1 MSEMKEQKSLGK
13 EARGT
18 VSRKDL
24 GLWRTQT
31 GREIVKELITEQ
43 EEARVSALIPLR
55 HERMS
60 TSPFTFFRGSAI
72 LQAHDLAI
80 MPHTDLNVQACGD
93 AHISNFG
100 IFASPERRL
109 VFDINDFDETLPAPF
124 ECDIKRLAVSVEIC
138 GRDRGFS
145 HSERE
150 EAVRQTVRNYQKAMK
165 HFAEASTLDVWYEH
179 VDLESTL
186 KQYKDVVDKRQ
197 LEIIDETTKK
207 ALKKDNIRAV
217 RKYTETVNG
226 KLRIKSDPPY
236 ITPLRDLVGEQKDL
250 FEYKHDIMETLEQ
263 YKLSLPEERRVIIDQ
278 YKPVDMAH
286 KVVGIGSV
294 GTQSWLLFTVGR
306 ASGDPLVFQ
315 IKEAGASVLE
325 NWFGASKYEY
335 KGQRVV
341 AGQRAIQT
349 AGDILL
355 GWMSLKAPNGKT
367 YHYYVRQFWDAK
379 GSFDLETISAKGL
392 SALASV
398 CAWTLAHAHAKTGNR
413 HQIDGYLGKGDTFE
427 DAMVHYAAAYADQV
441 EADYDEFLKMI

>member
-1 MSEMKEQKSLGK
+1 MSEMKEQKNLGK
-13 EARGT
+13 EARST

-24 GLWRTQT
+24 GLWKTET
-31 GREIVKELITEQ
+31 GRELVRELITEQ
-43 EEARVSALIPLR
+43 EKTRVPALIPLR

-60 TSPFTFFRGSAI
+60 ASPFTFFRGSAI
-72 LQAHDLAI
+72 LQAHDLGI

-124 ECDIKRLAVSVEIC
+124 ECDIKRLVASVEIC

-145 HSERE
+145 HAERE
-150 EAVRQTVRNYQKAMK
+150 EAVRQTARIYQTAMK
-165 HFAEASTLDVWYEH
+165 HFAESSTLDVWYEH
-179 VDLESTL
+179 VDLDSTL
-186 KQYKDVVDKRQ
+186 EQYKDVTDSEQ
-197 LEIIDETTKK
+197 LEIINETTKK
-207 ALKKDNIRAV
+207 ALKKDNNRAV

-226 KLRIKSDPPY
+226 KLRIKSDPPF
-236 ITPLRDLVGEQKDL
+236 ITPLRDLVGEQQDL
-250 FEYKHDIMETLEQ
+250 YNYKYDIMETLEQ

-278 YKPVDMAH
+278 YRPVEMAH

-306 ASGDPLVFQ
+306 ANEDPLVFQ
-315 IKEAGASVLE
+315 IKEAGPSVLE
-325 NWFGASKYEY
+325 KWFGASKYEY

-379 GSFDLETISAKGL
+379 GSFDLEDITPHGVRPGL
-392 SALASV
+392 RMRLD
-398 CAWTLAHAHAKTGNR
+398 TGPCPCQDR
-413 HQIDGYLGKGDTFE
+413 KPPS
-427 DAMVHYAAAYADQV
+427 DQR
-441 EADYDEFLKMI
+441 LSRKRRRI